1 MRSPQARG
9 IFVRNSRRPCLG
21 KGSMPLASEQLTVGE
36 MLLRHGIS
44 RRGFIQFCTA
54 TASAMALPP
63 WIGAAMAEQLRNA
76 PRPSV
81 VYLSFQ
87 ECTGCF
93 ESLTRS
99 FAPTIESLIFNV
111 ISLDYDDTLMAAAG
125 DAANTAL
132 AQAMKENF
140 GKYVLVID
148 GSIPTG
154 AGGAY
159 CASGGRSAVD
169 TLREAAKGAAA
180 IVCVGTCSA
189 FGGIPFADPNP
200 TGAWPVTAI
209 VGDKPIIN
217 VSGCPP
223 IPEVI
228 TGTLLQFVST
238 GRVPDL
244 DEHLRPKAFFG
255 NTIHDRCYRRP
266 FYDEGKFAKSFDDE
280 GARNGW
286 CLYELG
292 CKGPTTYNACA
303 TLKWNGGTSF
313 PIESGH
319 GCLGCS
325 EPGFWDKGSFYAA
338 QSAAAWGKAGE
349 SSPREVLEVV
359 AGAAAAGAVLGTA
372 SAGVSRLRQHRSE
385 RDAIDRDSKGG

>member
-1 MRSPQARG
+1 
-9 IFVRNSRRPCLG
+9 
-21 KGSMPLASEQLTVGE
+21 MPLKHETLTVGE
-36 MLLRHGIS
+36 SLRRAGIS
-44 RRGFIQFCTA
+44 RRGFIKYCTA
-54 TASAMALPP
+54 TASVMALPP
-63 WIGAAMAEQLRNA
+63 WMGAAMAEQLRHA

-81 VYLSFQ
+81 LYLSFQ

-125 DAANTAL
+125 DAADTAL
-132 AQAMKENF
+132 ANAMKDHF

-148 GSIPTG
+148 GSVPTG

-159 CASGGRSAVD
+159 CTAGGRSAVE

-180 IVCVGTCSA
+180 IVCVGTCSS

-209 VGDKPIIN
+209 VGNKPIIN

-238 GRVPDL
+238 GELPDL
-244 DEHLRPKAFFG
+244 DEHRRPKAFFG

-292 CKGPTTYNACA
+292 CKGPTTHNACA
-303 TLKWNGGTSF
+303 TIKWNGGTSF

-338 QSAAAWGKAGE
+338 QSSAEWGKAGVA
-349 SSPREVLEVV
+349 SPRHVLELGGTALV
-359 AGAAAAGAVLGTA
+359 AGAALGVA
-372 SAGVSRLRQHRSE
+372 SAGVSRLRQYRSE
-385 RDAIDRDSKGG
+385 QDAGVHHPKEG

>member
-1 MRSPQARG
+1 
-9 IFVRNSRRPCLG
+9 
-21 KGSMPLASEQLTVGE
+21 
-36 MLLRHGIS
+36 
-44 RRGFIQFCTA
+44 
-54 TASAMALPP
+54 
-63 WIGAAMAEQLRNA
+63 
-76 PRPSV
+76 
-81 VYLSFQ
+81 
-87 ECTGCF
+87 
-93 ESLTRS
+93 
-99 FAPTIESLIFNV
+99 
-111 ISLDYDDTLMAAAG
+111 
-125 DAANTAL
+125 
-132 AQAMKENF
+132 
-140 GKYVLVID
+140 
-148 GSIPTG
+148 
-154 AGGAY
+154 
-159 CASGGRSAVD
+159 
-169 TLREAAKGAAA
+169 
-180 IVCVGTCSA
+180 VCVGTCSA

-228 TGTLLQFVST
+228 TGTLLQFVTT
-238 GRVPDL
+238 GKVPDL
-244 DEHLRPKAFFG
+244 DEHLRPKVFFG

-266 FYDEGKFAKSFDDE
+266 FFDEGKFAKSFDDE

-349 SSPREVLEVV
+349 AAPLQVLKLT
-359 AGAAAAGAVLGTA
+359 AAAAAAGAVLGGA

-385 RDAIDRDSKGG
+385 QDAVERESKGE

>member
-1 MRSPQARG
+1 
-9 IFVRNSRRPCLG
+9 
-21 KGSMPLASEQLTVGE
+21 MPLANEQLTVGE
-36 MLLRHGIS
+36 MLLRHGVS

-54 TASAMALPP
+54 TATAMALPP
-63 WIGAAMAEQLRNA
+63 WIGAAMAEQLRHA
-76 PRPSV
+76 QRPSV

-99 FAPTIESLIFNV
+99 FSPTIESLIFNV

-125 DAANTAL
+125 DDAEAAL
-132 AQAMKENF
+132 AKAIKDNF

-148 GSIPTG
+148 GSVPTG

-200 TGAWPVTAI
+200 TQAWPVTAI

-292 CKGPTTYNACA
+292 CKGPTTHNACA
-303 TLKWNGGTSF
+303 TIKWNGGTSF

-338 QSAAAWGKAGE
+338 QSSAEWGKAGVP
-349 SSPREVLEVV
+349 SPRRAVEL
-359 AGAAAAGAVLGTA
+359 GAAAVAAGAVLGVA

-385 RDAIDRDSKGG
+385 QDAAEHNRKEL

>member
-1 MRSPQARG
+1 MTDAR
-9 IFVRNSRRPCLG
+9 
-21 KGSMPLASEQLTVGE
+21 ELTVGE
-36 MLLRHGIS
+36 VLLKHGVS
-44 RRGFIQFCTA
+44 RRGFIKFCTA
-54 TASAMALPP
+54 TATSMALPP
-63 WIGAAMAEQLRNA
+63 WMGAAMAEQLRHG

-93 ESLTRS
+93 ESLTCS
-99 FAPTIESLIFNV
+99 FTPTIENLMFNI

-125 DAANTAL
+125 DAAL
-132 AQAMKENF
+132 AASNAAMKANF
-140 GKYVLVID
+140 GKYVLIVD

-154 AGGAY
+154 ASGA
-159 CASGGRSAVD
+159 CCTAGGRTAED
-169 TLREAAKGAAA
+169 TLREAAKGASVIIA
-180 IVCVGTCSA
+180 VGTCSS

-200 TGAWPVTAI
+200 TNAWPVSAI
-209 VGDKPIIN
+209 VADKPIIN

-228 TGTLLQFVST
+228 TGTLLQYVTT
-238 GRVPDL
+238 GMLPDL
-244 DEHLRPKAFFG
+244 DEHRRPKAFFG

-303 TLKWNGGTSF
+303 TLKWNDGTSF

-325 EPGFWDKGSFYAA
+325 EPGFWDKGSFYGA
-338 QSAAAWGKAGE
+338 QSTAEWGKAGE
-349 SSPREVLEVV
+349 ASPVQALKLV
-359 AGAAAAGAVLGTA
+359 AATAGVGAVLGVG
-372 SAGVSRLRQHRSE
+372 SAGMGRLRQHRSE
-385 RDAIDRDSKGG
+385 QETWERHRNSED

>member
-1 MRSPQARG
+1 MTQ
-9 IFVRNSRRPCLG
+9 VN
-21 KGSMPLASEQLTVGE
+21 ELTVGE
-36 MLLRHGIS
+36 MLLKAGIS
-44 RRGFIQFCTA
+44 RRGFIQYCTA
-54 TASAMALPP
+54 VASAMALPP
-63 WIGAAMAEQLRNA
+63 WMGPAMAEQLRNS

-87 ECTGCF
+87 ECTGCL

-99 FAPTIESLIFNV
+99 FAPTIEHLIFNT
-111 ISLDYDDTLMAAAG
+111 ISLDYDDTLMAASG
-125 DAANTAL
+125 EAAEA
-132 AQAMKENF
+132 ARAKAMKDNF
-140 GKYVLVID
+140 GKYVLVVD
-148 GSIPTG
+148 GSVPTG

-159 CASGGRSAVD
+159 CTAGGRSAED

-180 IVCVGTCSA
+180 IVCVGTCAA

-200 TGAWPVTAI
+200 TSAWPVSAI
-209 VGDKPIIN
+209 VGDKPLIN

-223 IPEVI
+223 MPEVI
-228 TGTLLQFVST
+228 TGTLLQFVTT

-244 DEHLRPKAFFG
+244 DEHRRPKVFFG

-266 FYDEGKFAKSFDDE
+266 FYDQGKFAKTFDDE

-303 TLKWNGGTSF
+303 TIKWNGGTSF

-319 GCLGCS
+319 GCIGCS
-325 EPGFWDKGSFYAA
+325 EPGFWDEGSFYSPL
-338 QSAAAWGKAGE
+338 SAPAWGRAGE
-349 SSPREVLEVV
+349 TRPLQVLEL
-359 AGAAAAGAVLGTA
+359 AAAAAAGGAVLGAA
-372 SAGVSRLRQHRSE
+372 SAGVSRLRQHRVE
-385 RDAIDRDSKGG
+385 QQADDTPEGG

>member
-1 MRSPQARG
+1 MADYHDQPT
-9 IFVRNSRRPCLG
+9 I
-21 KGSMPLASEQLTVGE
+21 GE
-36 MLLRHGIS
+36 MLERHGVS
-44 RRGFIQFCTA
+44 RRTFIKYCTA
-54 TASAMALPP
+54 MASVLALPP
-63 WIGAAMAEQLRNA
+63 LAGRAMAQQLRA
-76 PRPSV
+76 ARRPSV
-81 VYLSFQ
+81 IYLSFQ
-87 ECTGCF
+87 ECTGCL

-99 FAPTIESLIFNV
+99 FSPSIENLIFDV

-125 DAANTAL
+125 GQAEAARDK
-132 AQAMKENF
+132 AMKDNY

-148 GSIPTG
+148 GSVPTG
-154 AGGAY
+154 ANGAY
-159 CASGGRSAVD
+159 CTSGGRSAVD
-169 TLREAAKGAAA
+169 ILREAAKGAAA

-200 TGAWPVTAI
+200 TDAWPVTAI
-209 VGDKPIIN
+209 VPDKPIIN

-228 TGTLLQFVST
+228 TGTLLQFVTT

-244 DEHLRPKAFFG
+244 DEHRRPKVFFG

-303 TLKWNGGTSF
+303 TIKWNGGTSF
-313 PIESGH
+313 PIQSGH
-319 GCLGCS
+319 GCIGCA
-325 EPGFWDKGSFYAA
+325 EPGFWDKGDFYSPL
-338 QSAAAWGKAGE
+338 SAASWGKSGE
-349 SSPREVLEVV
+349 VAPRQVLELAGGAVSV
-359 AGAAAAGAVLGTA
+359 GAALGLA
-372 SAGVSRLRQHRSE
+372 SASVARLRQHRSE
-385 RDAIDRDSKGG
+385 R

>member
-1 MRSPQARG
+1 VSAVP
-9 IFVRNSRRPCLG
+9 N
-21 KGSMPLASEQLTVGE
+21 LTVGE
-36 MLLRHGIS
+36 MLRRNGVS
-44 RRGFIQFCTA
+44 RRAFIKFCTA
-54 TASAMALPP
+54 SASAMALPA
-63 WIGAAMAEQLRNA
+63 WMGAAMAEQLRHA

-93 ESLTRS
+93 ESFTRS
-99 FAPTIESLIFNV
+99 FAPTIENLMFDV

-125 DAANTAL
+125 SAAEAAL
-132 AQAMKENF
+132 AAAMKDNY
-140 GKYVLVID
+140 GKYVLIVD

-154 AGGAY
+154 AGGA
-159 CASGGRSAVD
+159 CCTAGGRSAD
-169 TLREAAKGAAA
+169 MTLRAAAEGAAVILA
-180 IVCVGTCSA
+180 VGTCAA
-189 FGGIPFADPNP
+189 FGGIPFANPNP
-200 TGAWPVTAI
+200 TEAWPVSAI
-209 VGDKPIIN
+209 VAGKPIIN

-228 TGTLLQFVST
+228 TGTLLQYVTT
-238 GRVPDL
+238 GRLPDL
-244 DEHLRPKAFFG
+244 DENLRPRAYFG

-266 FYDEGKFAKSFDDE
+266 FYDAGKFAKSFDDE

-303 TLKWNGGTSF
+303 TMKWNDGVSF

-325 EPGFWDKGSFYAA
+325 EPDFWDKGSFYAA
-338 QSAAAWGKAGE
+338 QSSADWNAAGE
-349 SSPREVLEVV
+349 TSPREVLKL
-359 AGAAAAGAVLGTA
+359 AGGTAAAGAVLGVGA
-372 SAGVSRLRQHRSE
+372 AGLGRLRQRHS
-385 RDAIDRDSKGG
+385 AIDTAGRNPPDKD

>member
-1 MRSPQARG
+1 MSSTHDARTHDARTDNEFTG
-9 IFVRNSRRPCLG
+9 NARTGNPG
-21 KGSMPLASEQLTVGE
+21 TVGE
-36 MLLRHGIS
+36 MLLRHGIT
-44 RRGFIQFCTA
+44 RRGFIKFCTA

-63 WIGAAMAEQLRNA
+63 WMGPAMAEQLSIA

-111 ISLDYDDTLMAAAG
+111 ISLDYNDTLMAAAG
-125 DAANTAL
+125 TAAETAR
-132 AQAMKENF
+132 AQAMQENF

-154 AGGAY
+154 AGGGY
-159 CASGGRSAVD
+159 CTAGGRSAVD
-169 TLREAAKGAAA
+169 TLREAATGAAA

-200 TGAWPVTAI
+200 TDAWPVSAI
-209 VGDKPIIN
+209 VVDKPLIN

-228 TGTLLQFVST
+228 TGTLLQFFMT
-238 GRVPDL
+238 GAAPDL
-244 DEHLRPKAFFG
+244 DEHRRPKAFFG
-255 NTIHDRCYRRP
+255 TTIHDRCYRRP
-266 FYDEGKFAKSFDDE
+266 FFDEGKFAKSFDDE

-338 QSAAAWGKAGE
+338 QSAAAWSRAGE
-349 SSPREVLEVV
+349 VAPREILELT
-359 AGAAAAGAVLGTA
+359 AGAAAVGVAFGAV
-372 SAGVSRLRQHRSE
+372 SAGVSRLRQ
-385 RDAIDRDSKGG
+385 RDREDEPGNPSKGA

>member
-1 MRSPQARG
+1 LHG
-9 IFVRNSRRPCLG
+9 RRP
-21 KGSMPLASEQLTVGE
+21 Q
-36 MLLRHGIS
+36 
-44 RRGFIQFCTA
+44 RRGH
-54 TASAMALPP
+54 
-63 WIGAAMAEQLRNA
+63 
-76 PRPSV
+76 
-81 VYLSFQ
+81 
-87 ECTGCF
+87 
-93 ESLTRS
+93 
-99 FAPTIESLIFNV
+99 
-111 ISLDYDDTLMAAAG
+111 
-125 DAANTAL
+125 
-132 AQAMKENF
+132 
-140 GKYVLVID
+140 
-148 GSIPTG
+148 
-154 AGGAY
+154 
-159 CASGGRSAVD
+159 
-169 TLREAAKGAAA
+169 LREAAKGAAA

-238 GRVPDL
+238 GELPDL
-244 DEHLRPKAFFG
+244 DEHRRPKAFFG

-303 TLKWNGGTSF
+303 TIKWNGGTSF

-325 EPGFWDKGSFYAA
+325 EPDSGTRAA
-338 QSAAAWGKAGE
+338 STPRSRAPNGARRARRTAARAGTGRRRRRRGCRARRGIRRRQPPAPTSQRTRTRPTTNEGRLVMTLLDFARGPALKVAIAIFCLGVGLANRRLRAAAH
-349 SSPREVLEVV
+349 PP
-359 AGAAAAGAVLGTA
+359 
-372 SAGVSRLRQHRSE
+372 RSE
-385 RDAIDRDSKGG
+385 HAAHLGCKYRGGLLAVGSRSWPHREFIGRTGPGEALGYSYHLGLFAVVLLFTPHIIFLGSLFGVTWPGLPSSVITVISVLTMTLVRWRCCFGA

>member
-1 MRSPQARG
+1 
-9 IFVRNSRRPCLG
+9 
-21 KGSMPLASEQLTVGE
+21 MPRDYEELTVGE
-36 MLLRHGIS
+36 VLRRHGIS
-44 RRGFIQFCTA
+44 RRSFIKFCTA
-54 TASAMALPP
+54 AASAMALPP
-63 WIGAAMAEQLRNA
+63 SVGVAMAEQLRQA

-81 VYLSFQ
+81 VYMSFQ
-87 ECTGCF
+87 ECTGCL

-99 FAPTIESLIFNV
+99 FAPTIENLIFNV

-125 DAANTAL
+125 EAAESARD
-132 AQAMKENF
+132 QAMKDNF
-140 GKYVLVID
+140 GKYVLIID
-148 GSIPTG
+148 GSVPTG

-159 CASGGRSAVD
+159 CTAGGRSAVD
-169 TLREAAKGAAA
+169 TLREAAKGAAV

-200 TGAWPVTAI
+200 TDAWPVTAI
-209 VGDKPIIN
+209 VGNDKPIIN

-228 TGTLLQFVST
+228 TGTLLQFVTT
-238 GRVPDL
+238 GMIPDL
-244 DEHLRPKAFFG
+244 DEHRRPKVFFG

-266 FYDEGKFAKSFDDE
+266 FYDQGKFAKSFDDE

-325 EPGFWDKGSFYAA
+325 EPGFWDKGSFYSA
-338 QSAAAWGKAGE
+338 QSAAVWGKAGE
-349 SSPREVLEVV
+349 TAPRQVLELT
-359 AGAAAAGAVLGTA
+359 AAAAATGAVLGAA

-385 RDAIDRDSKGG
+385 QDAIDRESKGG

>member
-1 MRSPQARG
+1 
-9 IFVRNSRRPCLG
+9 
-21 KGSMPLASEQLTVGE
+21 MPPILEELTVGE
-36 MLLRHGIS
+36 SLRRAGIS
-44 RRGFIQFCTA
+44 RRGFIKFCTA
-54 TASAMALPP
+54 TASVMALPP
-63 WIGAAMAEQLRNA
+63 WMGAAMAEQLRHA

-81 VYLSFQ
+81 LYLSFQ

-125 DAANTAL
+125 DAADTAL
-132 AQAMKENF
+132 ANAMKANF

-148 GSIPTG
+148 GSVPTG

-159 CASGGRSAVD
+159 CTAGGRSAVD

-209 VGDKPIIN
+209 VDDKPIIN

-238 GRVPDL
+238 GQVPDL
-244 DEHLRPKAFFG
+244 DEHRRPKAFFG

-292 CKGPTTYNACA
+292 CKGPTTHNACA
-303 TLKWNGGTSF
+303 TIKWNGGTSF

-338 QSAAAWGKAGE
+338 QASAEWGKAGTP
-349 SSPREVLEVV
+349 SPQRALEVG
-359 AGAAAAGAVLGTA
+359 GAAVAAGAVLGVA

-385 RDAIDRDSKGG
+385 QDAADRYQKEG

>member
-1 MRSPQARG
+1 MMNETRDW
-9 IFVRNSRRPCLG
+9 
-21 KGSMPLASEQLTVGE
+21 TVGE
-36 MLLRHGIS
+36 MLLKHGIT
-44 RRGFIQFCTA
+44 RRGFVKFCTA
-54 TASAMALPP
+54 TVTAMALPP
-63 WIGAAMAEQLRNA
+63 WMGAAMAEQLRNS

-93 ESLTRS
+93 ESFTRS
-99 FAPTIESLIFNV
+99 FSPTIENLMFNV

-125 DAANTAL
+125 DGAESAL
-132 AQAMKENF
+132 ATAMKENF
-140 GKYVLVID
+140 GKYVLIVD

-154 AGGAY
+154 ASGA
-159 CASGGRSAVD
+159 CCTAAGRSAED
-169 TLREAAKGAAA
+169 SLREAAKGARVILA
-180 IVCVGTCSA
+180 VGTCSS

-200 TGAWPVTAI
+200 TNAWPVSAI
-209 VGDKPIIN
+209 VGDTPIIN

-228 TGTLLQFVST
+228 TGTLLQYITT
-238 GRVPDL
+238 GEIPDL
-244 DEHLRPKAFFG
+244 DEHRRPKAFFG

-266 FYDEGKFAKSFDDE
+266 FYDAGKFAKTFDDE

-325 EPGFWDKGSFYAA
+325 EPGFWDKGSFYEA
-338 QSAAAWGKAGE
+338 QSTAKWGRAGE
-349 SSPREVLEVV
+349 ASGTQVIEL
-359 AGAAAAGAVLGTA
+359 AGSTIAIGGVLGVA
-372 SAGVSRLRQHRSE
+372 SAGVGRLRQHHLEQKESE
-385 RDAIDRDSKGG
+385 TPSKEQP